1 MPPTLNVIDPILS
14 ACVLGLIAAVG
25 HLWRQNNRLG
35 QLLDRLNRKLGR
47 LQGLARAV
55 RGCHVKNCP
64 MRHAFEPLPEG
75 EDEFD
80 DDEFDDVKRA

>member
-35 QLLDRLNRKLGR
+35 RLLDRLNRRLGR
-47 LQGLARAV
+47 LQGLAHAV

-64 MRHAFEPLPEG
+64 MRHAFESLPEN
-75 EDEFD
+75 DEED
-80 DDEFDDVKRA
+80 DDEESAP

>member
-35 QLLDRLNRKLGR
+35 RLLDRLNRRLGK
-47 LQGLARAV
+47 LQGLAHAV
-55 RGCHVKNCP
+55 RGCHVKTCP
-64 MRHAFEPLPEG
+64 MRHTFESAETDEDD
-75 EDEFD
+75 EDEED
-80 DDEFDDVKRA
+80 SP

>member
-35 QLLDRLNRKLGR
+35 RLLDRLNRRLGR
-47 LQGLARAV
+47 LQGLAHAV
-55 RGCHVKNCP
+55 KGCHVKACP
-64 MRHAFEPLPEG
+64 MRHTFESAET
-75 EDEFD
+75 EED
-80 DDEFDDVKRA
+80 DDEDEETAP